1 MKTRRL
7 KLNDRRNFFN
17 INSEE
22 EFLYI
27 LKTKYR
33 TMNTLNL
40 TKKRIV
46 LICVFLA
53 IFTIGTVFIFITPLS
68 VKSTYGL
75 STQTSDGVTISFNV
89 FEPSSGGLNK
99 PAIIIGHG
107 SMVNKEMVKGYA
119 LELAAVGFVAIPF
132 DFRGHGQSSMVEPD
146 NKTKDVIAIKEY
158 LNNRGDIDMNSLG
171 YIGYSM
177 GGLGQELIHQDLA
190 FTCFI
195 GIGTWLYPTLRDG
208 DSTNP
213 LNVLMIQALFDEA
226 VELPAL
232 KQSLAN
238 RTGIPVS
245 NVDVNKLYGSF
256 QEGNASIIYLDDNSN
271 HLTVAW
277 DEDFIREARD
287 WAINSF
293 DLDVVDETFYVNIRG
308 LILLFQVIGGI
319 GFFFLTIEPLSKLIL
334 TSKGDR
340 EKQIQYYKIE
350 VTGMS
355 VISITIKTILFS
367 IVLGILGVLIFIPLL
382 LILPLAVAG
391 FVVALLFGQAFG
403 LIVLLWRLGKKS
415 DSNLRTILSKPF
427 KSRNNLL
434 KQAILGAIL
443 GAMLFLIAYLSI
455 GLNYLGLVPSIT
467 KVWTM
472 PIYFLISFFVILI
485 LNLVTQG
492 VIQNKFSDSLK
503 DTMKVLFLGAIF
515 PLLYYI
521 VYLLLVSVLM
531 RSLFYFG
538 TFIPIS
544 ILMFTLT
551 SGVSVISYRKTG
563 NVITGAIINAVLLT
577 FLIVTMSTPQ
587 SGLSFIARLLF

>member
-1 MKTRRL
+1 MN
-7 KLNDRRNFFN
+7 KLNL
-17 INSEE
+17 S
-22 EFLYI
+22 
-27 LKTKYR
+27 
-33 TMNTLNL
+33 
-40 TKKRIV
+40 KKRIAF
-46 LICVFLA
+46 LCIFLA

-75 STQTSDGVTISFNV
+75 STQTSDGVTISFNI

-119 LELAAVGFVAIPF
+119 LELAAAGFVAVPF
-132 DFRGHGQSSMVEPD
+132 DFRGHGQSTMAEPD
-146 NKTKDVIAIKEY
+146 NKTKDLIAIKEY
-158 LNNRGDIDMNSLG
+158 LNTERSDIDMNSLG

-190 FTCFI
+190 FKCFI
-195 GIGTWLYPTLRDG
+195 GIGTWLNSSLRLG
-208 DSTNP
+208 NPTNP

-226 VELPAL
+226 IELSYL
-232 KQSLAN
+232 KISLAT
-238 RTGIPVS
+238 RVSIPVS
-245 NVDVNKLYGSF
+245 SVDSNKMYGSF
-256 QEGNASIIYLDDNSN
+256 QEGNASMIYLDNNSN

-293 DLDVVDETFYVNIRG
+293 DIDVIDETFYVNIRG
-308 LILLFQVIGGI
+308 LILLLQVIGGI

-334 TSKGDR
+334 TPKSDR
-340 EKQIQYYKIE
+340 EKEIQYYKIE
-350 VTGMS
+350 VPDMS
-355 VISITIKTILFS
+355 VKSISIKTISYSL
-367 IVLGILGVLIFIPLL
+367 VLGFLGVLIFIPLL
-382 LILPLAVAG
+382 LILPLAVAA

-403 LIVLLWRLGKKS
+403 IIVFLWRIGKKS
-415 DSNLRTILSKPF
+415 DSTLREILSRPF
-427 KSRNNLL
+427 KGRNSFLR
-434 KQAILGAIL
+434 QTILGAIL
-443 GAMLFLIAYLSI
+443 GALLFLIVYISI

-472 PIYFLISFFVILI
+472 PIYFLICFFVLLI
-485 LNLVTQG
+485 VNLITQ
-492 VIQNKFSDSLK
+492 VIIQNKFSDSII
-503 DTMKVLFLGAIF
+503 DTMKVLLLGVIF
-515 PLLYYI
+515 PLLFYI

-544 ILMFTLT
+544 ILMFILS
-551 SGVSVISYRKTG
+551 SGISVVSYRKTG
-563 NVITGAIINAVLLT
+563 NIITGAIINAILLT
-577 FLIVTMSTPQ
+577 FLIVTISSPQ

>member
-1 MKTRRL
+1 MV
-7 KLNDRRNFFN
+7 
-17 INSEE
+17 S
-22 EFLYI
+22 
-27 LKTKYR
+27 KYR

-40 TKKRIV
+40 SKKRIA

-75 STQTSDGVTISFNV
+75 STETSDGVTISFNV

-107 SMVNKEMVKGYA
+107 VMVNKEMMKGYA
-119 LELAAVGFVAIPF
+119 LELAAAGFVVVPF
-132 DFRGHGQSSMVEPD
+132 DFRGHGQSTMVEPD
-146 NKTKDVIAIKEY
+146 NKTKDIIAIKEE
-158 LNNRGDIDMNSLG
+158 LSLRGDIDMNALG

-177 GGLGQELIHQDLA
+177 GGLGQYLIQYDLS
-190 FTCFI
+190 FKCFI
-195 GIGTWLYPTLRDG
+195 GIGTGLNSSLRTGTMAD
-208 DSTNP
+208 P

-226 VELPAL
+226 VKLPYL
-232 KQSLAN
+232 KSSLAT
-238 RTGIPVS
+238 RVGIDVS
-245 NVDVNKLYGSF
+245 DVDTNKLYGSF
-256 QEGNASIIYLDDNSN
+256 HQGNASMIYLDDNSN
-271 HLTVAW
+271 HLTLAW

-293 DLDVVDETFYVNIRG
+293 DLDVIDETFYVNIRG

-319 GFFFLTIEPLSKLIL
+319 GFFFLILEPLSKLVL
-334 TSKGDR
+334 TPKSDR
-340 EKQIQYYKIE
+340 EKEIQYYKIE
-350 VTGMS
+350 TPDMS
-355 VISITIKTILFS
+355 VMSISIKTILYS

-391 FVVALLFGQAFG
+391 FVVALLFGLAFG
-403 LIVLLWRLGKKS
+403 LIVFLWRIGKKS
-415 DSNLRTILSKPF
+415 DLTTLKTILSRPF
-427 KSRNNLL
+427 KGRNTLL
-434 KQAILGAIL
+434 RQIILGVSLGAIL
-443 GAMLFLIAYLSI
+443 FLIVYLSI

-467 KVWTM
+467 KLWTI
-472 PIYFLISFFVILI
+472 PIYFAISFFVILI
-485 LNLVTQG
+485 LSLVTQ
-492 VIQNKFSDSLK
+492 VIIQNKFSDSIK
-503 DTMKVLFLGAIF
+503 DTVKVLFLGASF

-551 SGVSVISYRKTG
+551 SGVSIVSYKKTG
-563 NVITGAIINAVLLT
+563 NIITGAIINAALLT

>member
-1 MKTRRL
+1 
-7 KLNDRRNFFN
+7 
-17 INSEE
+17 
-22 EFLYI
+22 
-27 LKTKYR
+27 
-33 TMNTLNL
+33 MNTLNL
-40 TKKRIV
+40 SKKRV
-46 LICVFLA
+46 ALICIFLA

-75 STQTSDGVTISFNV
+75 PTQTSDGVTISFNV
-89 FEPSSGGLNK
+89 FEPSGGGLNK

-119 LELAAVGFVAIPF
+119 LELAAVGFVAVPF
-132 DFRGHGQSSMVEPD
+132 DFRGHGQSTMVEPD
-146 NKTKDVIAIKEY
+146 NKTNDIIAIKEY
-158 LNNRGDIDMNSLG
+158 LNTRIDVDMNSLG

-190 FTCFI
+190 FKCFI
-195 GIGTWLYPTLRDG
+195 GIGTWLYPTLRNG
-208 DSTNP
+208 NSANP

-232 KQSLAN
+232 KISLAT
-238 RTGIPVS
+238 RVSIPVS
-245 NVDVNKLYGSF
+245 SVDSNKLYGSF
-256 QEGNASIIYLDDNSN
+256 QEGNASMIYLDDNSN
-271 HLTVAW
+271 HLTLAW

-293 DLDVVDETFYVNIRG
+293 NLDVIDETFYVNIRG

-319 GFFFLTIEPLSKLIL
+319 GFFFLALEPLSKLVL
-334 TSKGDR
+334 TPKNER
-340 EKQIQYYKIE
+340 EKEIQYYKIE
-350 VTGMS
+350 TPDMS
-355 VISITIKTILFS
+355 VMSISIKTILYS
-367 IVLGILGVLIFIPLL
+367 IVLGIIGVLIFFPLL
-382 LILPLAVAG
+382 LILPLAIAG
-391 FVVALLFGQAFG
+391 FVNALLFGLAFG
-403 LIVLLWRLGKKS
+403 LIVFLWRIGKKS
-415 DSNLRTILSKPF
+415 DLISLKTILSRPF
-427 KSRNNLL
+427 KGRNTLL
-434 KQAILGAIL
+434 RQIILGASL
-443 GAMLFLIAYLSI
+443 GAILFLIAYLSI

-472 PIYFLISFFVILI
+472 PIYFAISFFVILI
-485 LNLVTQG
+485 LSLVTQ
-492 VIQNKFSDSLK
+492 VIIQNKYSDSIK
-503 DTMKVLFLGAIF
+503 DTLKVLFLGASF

-563 NVITGAIINAVLLT
+563 NIITGAIINAALLT

>member
-1 MKTRRL
+1 MN
-7 KLNDRRNFFN
+7 KLNL
-17 INSEE
+17 S
-22 EFLYI
+22 
-27 LKTKYR
+27 
-33 TMNTLNL
+33 
-40 TKKRIV
+40 KKRIAF
-46 LICVFLA
+46 LCIFLA

-75 STQTSDGVTISFNV
+75 STQTSDGVTISFNI

-119 LELAAVGFVAIPF
+119 LELAAAGFVAVPF
-132 DFRGHGQSSMVEPD
+132 DFRGHGQSTMAEPD
-146 NKTKDVIAIKEY
+146 NKTKDLIAIKEY
-158 LNNRGDIDMNSLG
+158 LNTERSDIDMNSLG

-190 FTCFI
+190 FKCFI
-195 GIGTWLYPTLRDG
+195 GIGTWLNSSLRLG
-208 DSTNP
+208 NPTNP

-226 VELPAL
+226 IELSYL
-232 KQSLAN
+232 KISLAT
-238 RTGIPVS
+238 RVSIPVS
-245 NVDVNKLYGSF
+245 SVDSNKMYGSF
-256 QEGNASIIYLDDNSN
+256 QEGNASMIYLDDNSN

-293 DLDVVDETFYVNIRG
+293 DIDVIDETFYVNIRG
-308 LILLFQVIGGI
+308 LILLLQVIGGI

-334 TSKGDR
+334 TPKSDR
-340 EKQIQYYKIE
+340 EKEIQYYKIE
-350 VTGMS
+350 VPDMS
-355 VISITIKTILFS
+355 VKSISIKTISYSL
-367 IVLGILGVLIFIPLL
+367 VLGFLGVLIFIPLL
-382 LILPLAVAG
+382 LILPLAVAA

-403 LIVLLWRLGKKS
+403 IIVFLWRIGKKS
-415 DSNLRTILSKPF
+415 DSTLREILSRPF
-427 KSRNNLL
+427 KGRNSFLR
-434 KQAILGAIL
+434 QTILGAIL
-443 GAMLFLIAYLSI
+443 GALLFLIVYISI

-472 PIYFLISFFVILI
+472 PIYFLICFFVLLI
-485 LNLVTQG
+485 VNLITQ
-492 VIQNKFSDSLK
+492 VIIQNKFSDSII
-503 DTMKVLFLGAIF
+503 DTMKVLLLGVIF
-515 PLLYYI
+515 PLLFYI

-544 ILMFTLT
+544 ILMFILS
-551 SGVSVISYRKTG
+551 SGISVVSYRKTG
-563 NVITGAIINAVLLT
+563 NIITGAIINAILLT
-577 FLIVTMSTPQ
+577 FLIVTISSPQ

>member
-1 MKTRRL
+1 
-7 KLNDRRNFFN
+7 
-17 INSEE
+17 
-22 EFLYI
+22 
-27 LKTKYR
+27 
-33 TMNTLNL
+33 MNTLNL
-40 TKKRIV
+40 SKKRV
-46 LICVFLA
+46 ALICIFLA

-75 STQTSDGVTISFNV
+75 PTQTSDGVTISFNV
-89 FEPSSGGLNK
+89 FEPSGGGLNK

-119 LELAAVGFVAIPF
+119 LELAAGGFVAVPF
-132 DFRGHGQSSMVEPD
+132 DFRGHGQSTMVEPD
-146 NKTKDVIAIKEY
+146 NKTNDIIAIKEY
-158 LNNRGDIDMNSLG
+158 LNTRGDIDMNSLG

-177 GGLGQELIHQDLA
+177 GGLGQELIHNDLS
-190 FTCFI
+190 FKCFI
-195 GIGTWLYPTLRDG
+195 GIGTWLYPTLRNG
-208 DSTNP
+208 NSANP

-232 KQSLAN
+232 KISLAT
-238 RTGIPVS
+238 RVSIPVS
-245 NVDVNKLYGSF
+245 SVDSNKLYGSF
-256 QEGNASIIYLDDNSN
+256 QEGNASMIYLDDNSN
-271 HLTVAW
+271 HLTLAW

-293 DLDVVDETFYVNIRG
+293 DLDVIDETFYVNIRG

-319 GFFFLTIEPLSKLIL
+319 GFFFLILEPLSKLVL
-334 TSKGDR
+334 TPKGDR
-340 EKQIQYYKIE
+340 EKEIQYYKIE
-350 VTGMS
+350 TPDMS
-355 VISITIKTILFS
+355 VMSISIKTILYS
-367 IVLGILGVLIFIPLL
+367 IVLGIFGVLLFFPLL
-382 LILPLAVAG
+382 LILPLAIAG
-391 FVVALLFGQAFG
+391 FVNALLFGLAFG
-403 LIVLLWRLGKKS
+403 LIVFLWRIGKKS
-415 DSNLRTILSKPF
+415 DLISLKTILSRPF
-427 KSRNNLL
+427 KGRNTLL
-434 KQAILGAIL
+434 RQIILGASL
-443 GAMLFLIAYLSI
+443 GAILFLIAYLSI

-472 PIYFLISFFVILI
+472 PIYFAISFFVILI
-485 LNLVTQG
+485 LSLVTQ
-492 VIQNKFSDSLK
+492 VIIQNKYSDSIK
-503 DTMKVLFLGAIF
+503 DTLKVLFLGASF

-563 NVITGAIINAVLLT
+563 NIITGAIINAALLT

>member
-1 MKTRRL
+1 M
-7 KLNDRRNFFN
+7 
-17 INSEE
+17 
-22 EFLYI
+22 
-27 LKTKYR
+27 
-33 TMNTLNL
+33 
-40 TKKRIV
+40 
-46 LICVFLA
+46 
-53 IFTIGTVFIFITPLS
+53 FITPLS

-75 STQTSDGVTISFNV
+75 STQTSDGVTISFNI

-146 NKTKDVIAIKEY
+146 NKTKDIIAIKEY
-158 LNNRGDIDMNSLG
+158 LNTYRPDIDMNSLG

-190 FTCFI
+190 FKCFI
-195 GIGTWLYPTLRDG
+195 GIGTWLYPTLRAG

-226 VELPAL
+226 VDLSEL
-232 KQSLAN
+232 KISLAT
-238 RTGIPVS
+238 RVSMPVS
-245 NVDVNKLYGSF
+245 SIDVNKLYGSF
-256 QEGNASIIYLDDNSN
+256 SQGNASMIFLDDDSN
-271 HLTVAW
+271 HLKVAW
-277 DEDFIREARD
+277 DQDFIRQARD

-293 DLDVVDETFYVNIRG
+293 DIDVQDENFYVNIRG

-334 TSKGDR
+334 NPKSDR
-340 EKQIQYYKIE
+340 EKEIQYYKIK
-350 VTGMS
+350 VPDMS
-355 VISITIKTILFS
+355 VISISIKTILFS

-403 LIVLLWRLGKKS
+403 IIVLLWRIGKKS
-415 DSNLRTILSKPF
+415 DSRLRTILSRPF
-427 KSRNNLL
+427 KGRNAFLRQILL
-434 KQAILGAIL
+434 GVIL
-443 GAMLFLIAYLSI
+443 GAMLFLIVYLSI

-467 KVWTM
+467 KFWTI
-472 PIYFLISFFVILI
+472 PIYFVISFFVILI
-485 LNLVTQG
+485 LNLVTQ
-492 VIQNKFSDSLK
+492 VIIQNKFSDSIK
-503 DTMKVLFLGAIF
+503 DTMKVLFLGTIF

-551 SGVSVISYRKTG
+551 SGVSIISYRKTG
-563 NVITGAIINAVLLT
+563 NIIAGAIINAVLLT

>member
-1 MKTRRL
+1 MT
-7 KLNDRRNFFN
+7 
-17 INSEE
+17 I
-22 EFLYI
+22 
-27 LKTKYR
+27 
-33 TMNTLNL
+33 LNL
-40 TKKRIV
+40 SKKRVV
-46 LICVFLA
+46 LIGIFLA

-89 FEPSSGGLNK
+89 FEPSSGGGNK

-119 LELAAVGFVAIPF
+119 LELAAVGFVAVPF
-132 DFRGHGQSSMVEPD
+132 DFRGHGQSSMIEPD
-146 NKTKDVIAIKEY
+146 NKTKDIIAIKEY
-158 LNNRGDIDMNSLG
+158 LNTRGDIDMKSLG

-177 GGLGQELIHQDLA
+177 GGLGQELIHHDLA
-190 FTCFI
+190 FKCFI
-195 GIGTWLYPTLRDG
+195 GIGTWLYPTLRVG

-226 VELPAL
+226 VELSYL
-232 KQSLAN
+232 KLSLAT
-238 RTGIPVS
+238 RISMPVS
-245 NVDVNKLYGSF
+245 TIDSNKLYGSF
-256 QEGNASIIYLDDNSN
+256 QEGNASMIYLDDNSN
-271 HLTVAW
+271 HLSLAW

-293 DLDVVDETFYVNIRG
+293 DLDVIDETFYVNIRA
-308 LILLFQVIGGI
+308 LILLLQVIGGI
-319 GFFFLTIEPLSKLIL
+319 GFFFLTLGPLSKLIL
-334 TSKGDR
+334 TQKSDR
-340 EKQIQYYKIE
+340 EKDIQYYKIE
-350 VTGMS
+350 APDMS
-355 VISITIKTILFS
+355 VASISIKTILYS
-367 IVLGILGVLIFIPLL
+367 VILGIPGVLIFLPLL

-403 LIVLLWRLGKKS
+403 IIVLLWRIGKKS
-415 DSNLRTILSKPF
+415 DSKLRTILSGPF
-427 KSRNNLL
+427 KGRNAFLRQILL
-434 KQAILGAIL
+434 GAILGAIL
-443 GAMLFLIAYLSI
+443 FLIVYLSI
-455 GLNYLGLVPSIT
+455 GLNYLGLVPSLT
-467 KVWTM
+467 KFWTI
-472 PIYFLISFFVILI
+472 PIYFVISFFVILI
-485 LNLVTQG
+485 LNMVTQ
-492 VIQNKFSDSLK
+492 VILQNEFSDSIK
-503 DTMKVLFLGAIF
+503 DTMKVLFIGAIF

-551 SGVSVISYRKTG
+551 SGVSVLAYRKTG
-563 NVITGAIINAVLLT
+563 NIITGAIINAILLT